1 MDGVSRGMAG
11 YPTALDGV
19 SRGMDGVCSV
29 KLPSRAGAAEIAEA
43 VKMW

>member
-1 MDGVSRGMAG
+1 MDGVSRGMDG
-11 YPTALDGV
+11 VSRGMDGV

-29 KLPSRAGAAEIAEA
+29 KLPSHAGAAEIAEA